1 LDKYHH
7 IYFIQEAIKT
17 VQPSLTREGFT
28 AIPNVKWED
37 VGALDHVREV
47 FDHYILNRIKH
58 PGDYEVMFNT
68 TPFKCNFC

>member
-1 LDKYHH
+1 MDKYHH
-7 IYFIQEAIKT
+7 IYVIQEAIKT

-37 VGALDHVREV
+37 VGALDHVREA
-47 FDHYILNRIKH
+47 FDNYLLKRIKC
-58 PGDYEVMFNT
+58 PDDYKVTFNT